1 MTAMGVNAIAVLSQG
16 FDPHRIPLSNQ
27 LSSLKEFCGH
37 FWEIRLVPQSCFSER
52 MLNFYLKLSE
62 SNIQGI
68 ALFKG
73 TSSLVFDRQ

>member
-1 MTAMGVNAIAVLSQG
+1 
-16 FDPHRIPLSNQ
+16 
-27 LSSLKEFCGH
+27 
-37 FWEIRLVPQSCFSER
+37 

-73 TSSLVFDRQ
+73 TSSLLPGCQKKRMDIGVGFDA